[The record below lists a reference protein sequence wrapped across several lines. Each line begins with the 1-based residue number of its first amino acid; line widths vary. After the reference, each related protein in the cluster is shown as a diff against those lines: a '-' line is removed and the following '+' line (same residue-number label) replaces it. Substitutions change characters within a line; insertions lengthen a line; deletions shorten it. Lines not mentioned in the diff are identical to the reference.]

1 MQVRCQH
8 CGFVLT
14 LSRDEIV
21 AALEELERTGSQHY
35 NVTCR
40 KCRHQ
45 IKVPAA
51 EFRRA
56 RPAATA

>member
-1 MQVRCQH
+1 MQVRCQR

-14 LSRDEIV
+14 LGREEIA
-21 AALEELERTGSQHY
+21 AALEELERTQAQHH

-45 IKVPAA
+45 VKVPAA

-56 RPAATA
+56 RPATTA